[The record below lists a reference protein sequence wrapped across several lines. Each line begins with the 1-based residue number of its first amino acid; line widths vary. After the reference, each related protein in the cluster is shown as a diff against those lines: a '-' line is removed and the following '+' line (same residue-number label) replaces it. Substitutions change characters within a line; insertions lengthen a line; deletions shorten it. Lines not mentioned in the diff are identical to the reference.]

1 MKRTVY
7 NRLHTKVNSLE
18 KKIPGATTLI
28 HKNQYNTDKRNFEK
42 KIRDLQNK
50 TPDVS
55 GLVTATVLIT
65 KIENKIPDT
74 SSLGTTAL
82 LNTKIGDVEYKIFDV
97 RG

>member
-42 KIRDLQNK
+42 KLEIFRIKLLM
-50 TPDVS
+50 
-55 GLVTATVLIT
+55 LVA
-65 KIENKIPDT
+65 
-74 SSLGTTAL
+74 
-82 LNTKIGDVEYKIFDV
+82 
-97 RG
+97 